1 MFIFSCCVSR
11 AVERKYENHERRK
24 YEIRNAVSYFVPFVE
39 NEKYEN
45 YEKYEIYENNYSLR
59 VRNFVFFV
67 FYERNENETA
77 FRLILMQKAVAIWT
91 KKYEKYE
98 KIRKIRNT
106 KLKRNGFVAFS

>member
-1 MFIFSCCVSR
+1 MRPMPRINDARFLMFIFSCCVSR
-11 AVERKYENHERRK
+11 AVERKYENHERRKYEIRNAVSYFVPFVENEKYENYEK

-77 FRLILMQKAVAIWT
+77 FR
-91 KKYEKYE
+91 
-98 KIRKIRNT
+98 
-106 KLKRNGFVAFS
+106 